1 MSRIR
6 LLFLL
11 LALAAV
17 FPAAAAAQ
25 GYPAGRLVDPA
36 MISPPESI
44 PPGPVGEYPEDW
56 GKCVAETNPT
66 WPTAPRRHRPEG
78 R

>member
-25 GYPAGRLVDPA
+25 GYPTGRLVDP
-36 MISPPESI
+36 
-44 PPGPVGEYPEDW
+44 GD
-56 GKCVAETNPT
+56 
-66 WPTAPRRHRPEG
+66 
-78 R
+78 